1 MVAIRRIV
9 CPTDFSDFSESALE
23 QAIAL
28 GRRYRAEITCLHVV
42 PTLMPPS
49 IGFALP
55 PRSNARA
62 RQAALEELG
71 RFAAPLRAAGFEP
84 RLEVREASVAPSI
97 LELARSLPADL
108 VVMGTHGL
116 SGFERLMLG
125 SVAEK
130 VLRHASCPV
139 LTVPQRTHKPDPEPR
154 AAGYERILCPV
165 DFGAS
170 SLRALR
176 VAMFLAADFGSRVI
190 LLHVMEGL
198 PDDRSR
204 DWSHWTVP
212 EYRNA
217 LEEDARERLHGILD
231 PDERRGLCVQEV
243 VASGKAYSE
252 ILRIAEERSCSLVVM
267 GTHGA
272 SLGNALFGSTA
283 QHVVRAAACP
293 VLTVRS

>member
-1 MVAIRRIV
+1 MVAIRRIL

-28 GRRYRAEITCLHVV
+28 GKRYRAEITCLHVV

-55 PRSNARA
+55 PRSDARA

-71 RFAAPLRAAGFEP
+71 RFAAPARAAGFEP
-84 RLEVREASVAPSI
+84 RLEVREASVAPTI
-97 LELARSLPADL
+97 LEVARSLPADL

-130 VLRHASCPV
+130 VLRRAPCPV
-139 LTVPQRTHKPDPEPR
+139 LTVPQRAAKPSTEPR
-154 AAGYERILCPV
+154 TAYERILVPL
-165 DFGAS
+165 DFADS
-170 SLRALR
+170 SLLALR
-176 VAMFLAADFGSRVI
+176 MALYLATDFGSRLT

-198 PDDRSR
+198 PDDRTR

-217 LEEDARERLHGILD
+217 LEEYARERLHGVLD
-231 PDERRGLCVQEV
+231 TDERKGFCVEEV
-243 VASGKAYSE
+243 VTSGKAYAE
-252 ILRIAEERSCSLVVM
+252 ILRVAEERTASLVVM

-283 QHVVRAAACP
+283 QHVVRASACP